1 MSLTLSRNVTDDNYL
16 LASEVSAA
24 MRERL
29 GRKAAKLEVVA
40 RDGLVT
46 LRGVLASFYDK
57 QLSLHAAKRV
67 TGVSALR
74 DELQVV
80 SNP

>member
-1 MSLTLSRNVTDDNYL
+1 MSLALSRKPIDENHD

-24 MRERL
+24 MYERL

-40 RDGLVT
+40 RDGLVI

-57 QLSLHAAKRV
+57 QLSLHAAKQV

>member
-1 MSLTLSRNVTDDNYL
+1 MSLTLSRKLNDDNHL

-24 MRERL
+24 MYERL